1 MADGEQRDIEE
12 SEEEEED
19 NSNDGVLAI
28 PPRDLINQAR
38 EFLGREVSNRELLRA
53 WDHCRDKDSVEAK
66 SHAALLK
73 LLMEP
78 PAPAVPAPAPV
89 AAAAAA
95 GPSDYTPARDRPPT
109 PGRDGHRDEQRA
121 RSSSAAPAADTPK
134 RSAARVYDLTE
145 DLEDERAWARGWDG
159 AGNVKKRLF
168 EPDDA
173 DSSVELVASVKK
185 AKKSKAAPTSAREV
199 IDLDSEEEEDMHRHA
214 KKKELKD
221 QADKAS
227 TSSSGSTS
235 ASSMD
240 AAKIG
245 QRKRNASTPPTPPP
259 PGQAQAKDLPDA
271 EPVKEEEEEPS
282 LLLRVLAMVPDVDH
296 NHGQNLID
304 KFSTQQ
310 DCLEHVIDALFSDK
324 SYPKA
329 ELKASSSRDKGKGR
343 ATSEA
348 VELLEDKEKRYM
360 DVKGRAKPGPLY
372 CLAA

>member
-1 MADGEQRDIEE
+1 
-12 SEEEEED
+12 
-19 NSNDGVLAI
+19 
-28 PPRDLINQAR
+28 
-38 EFLGREVSNRELLRA
+38 
-53 WDHCRDKDSVEAK
+53 
-66 SHAALLK
+66 
-73 LLMEP
+73 
-78 PAPAVPAPAPV
+78 
-89 AAAAAA
+89 
-95 GPSDYTPARDRPPT
+95 
-109 PGRDGHRDEQRA
+109 
-121 RSSSAAPAADTPK
+121 
-134 RSAARVYDLTE
+134 
-145 DLEDERAWARGWDG
+145 
-159 AGNVKKRLF
+159 LF

-304 KFSTQQ
+304 KFSAQQ